1 MVWLRV
7 TISMVRIVK
16 IVGAGEYTGGLLMS
30 AHVGVKVSHQ

>member
-16 IVGAGEYTGGLLMS
+16 IVGTGECTGVLLMS
-30 AHVGVKVSHQ
+30 VNVGVKVSHQ